1 MTHLNSGDELDVG
14 HYTLSGSSANDT
26 PVVLSFAG
34 TLEVISTGHRFGFFP
49 GREPPSA

>member
-1 MTHLNSGDELDVG
+1 MDSGGELDVG
-14 HYTLSGSSANDT
+14 HHTLSGASANDT

-34 TLEVISTGHRFGFFP
+34 TLEVISTAHRFGFSP